1 MANPE
6 IARLEGIARE
16 GRVHILR
23 MLTHAG
29 SAHPGGRRP

>member
-6 IARLEGIARE
+6 IAQLEGIARE
-16 GRVHILR
+16 GRVQILR

-29 SAHPGGRRP
+29 PVTRVARCP